1 MGIIA
6 RDNNQITIIYSSN
19 TRVGRHTLSY
29 LAGTNKP
36 YLAIDLVKTKITGTQ
51 WVELANAMNVKVG
64 DLVDKRQL
72 GLTDKE
78 TNRFGTEDWI
88 KIIRSNENA
97 ISRPIVIKGN
107 ITKQIANPPE
117 VMEFFDVDS
126 AGLDHTPS
134 TNDGSI
140 DIQKTTDG
148 ESFIEP
154 K

>member
-6 RDNNQITIIYSSN
+6 RDSDQLTIIYSSN

-29 LAGTNKP
+29 LVGTNKP

-72 GLTDKE
+72 SLADKE
-78 TNRFGTEDWI
+78 TSRFGTEDWI
-88 KIIRSNENA
+88 KIIRSNDNA
-97 ISRPIVIKGN
+97 ISRPIVIRGK

-126 AGLDHTPS
+126 AGLSQTTS
-134 TNDGSI
+134 TEDGSI
-140 DIQKTTDG
+140 DIKKTTKG
-148 ESFIEP
+148 EDFIDP

>member
-1 MGIIA
+1 MGVIA
-6 RDNNQITIIYSSN
+6 RDKNQLTIIYSSE
-19 TRVGRHTLSY
+19 TRVGRQTLGY

-36 YLAIDLVKTKITGTQ
+36 YLAIDLVQTKITGTQ

-78 TNRFGTEDWI
+78 TSRFGSEDWI
-88 KIIRSNENA
+88 KIIRSNNNA
-97 ISRPIVIKGN
+97 ISQPIVIRGE
-107 ITKQIANPPE
+107 ITKQITNPSE

-126 AGLDHTPS
+126 AGLDQSPS
-134 TNDGSI
+134 TKDGSI

-148 ESFIEP
+148 ESYIEP